1 MNGWRGLPLL
11 LGKGGWTA
19 TWVAVTT
26 EQRPFVAAA
35 EGGSMEAWRPASMVK
50 EERRKLR
57 KKKET
62 AQELK

>member
-1 MNGWRGLPLL
+1 
-11 LGKGGWTA
+11 
-19 TWVAVTT
+19 VTT